1 MLRVESEDGWW
12 LITHPDHA
20 ALAAAFAERWGN
32 ETFARPEPRKSVLT
46 GIRSHDDGWAARD
59 AHPRITKQGKP
70 SAFSHEL
77 VGKYSAFEEIDL
89 ADYLAVRERALAQME
104 TQCAYAALLISMHT
118 QNLLTAH
125 ADRSTIATEQL
136 LLLDAFLERQ
146 VKKQDELLASI
157 RANPHFAA
165 RETEEASVLNNFR
178 LLQAT
183 DNLSLYSCVGFMRK
197 GHLLHELPTTDGST
211 KRIKVF
217 PVAMRYFRI
226 EPYPFDEPLLRFTV
240 PARHVR
246 GKVFNSSD
254 ELETRFAG
262 AAIEQLEITVSA

>member
-32 ETFARPEPRKSVLT
+32 ETFARPEPRENVLL

-89 ADYLAVRERALAQME
+89 ADYLAVRERALTAIE

-118 QNLLTAH
+118 HNLLTAH
-125 ADRSTIATEQL
+125 ADRSTIASNQL
-136 LLLDAFLERQ
+136 PLLDSFLERQ
-146 VKKQDELLASI
+146 VKKQEALLASI
-157 RANPHFAA
+157 RTDPRLAHSV
-165 RETEEASVLNNFR
+165 TEDEAVLNNFR

-183 DNLSLYSCVGFMRK
+183 DNLSLYSCVGFMRN
-197 GHLLHELPTTDGST
+197 GDLLHELPTTDGST
-211 KRIKVF
+211 KRVEVF
-217 PVAMRYFRI
+217 PVALRHFRL
-226 EPYPFDEPLLRFTV
+226 EPYPFDEPLLTFTV
-240 PARHVR
+240 PARHVK
-246 GKVFNSSD
+246 GKVFTNSD
-254 ELETRFAG
+254 ELESRFAQ
-262 AAIEQLEITVSA
+262 AAIEQLEVTVSA